1 MTTEGVLWWH
11 QGCSGSCMLGG
22 PMDPTCSSTS
32 YRCLIDLGSG
42 EYGGLVSISGL
53 LLCSSEQCL
62 RCVRAHC
69 PAGTSGSVD
78 VMSRSCLTWSV
89 VDSSSAWRLPGQWPH
104 LETPLDMFNK
114 TTGQFA
120 AMFVATKEGI
130 SSQNMIISLHS
141 TAFSQHETE
150 NWSHRNP
157 TLQHYS
163 Y

>member
-1 MTTEGVLWWH
+1 MSCGGTRDALGPVCWGVQWIRPAPARLTDAWSIW
-11 QGCSGSCMLGG
+11 
-22 PMDPTCSSTS
+22 
-32 YRCLIDLGSG
+32 DLGNMEARSA
-42 EYGGLVSISGL
+42 SRAF